1 MEIHET
7 LDEMVRA
14 LESAR
19 AVPMS
24 ASCMVNRGEMLA
36 LLDKARRQ
44 LPADLTKAD
53 ALLADAEGV
62 IAEARRAGDD
72 IVSEAHQEKMRLVSE
87 TEVQAQAERE
97 AGRIV
102 AGANAEAERMQREI
116 DDYIDAKLAN
126 FELVLTKTLEAVAR
140 GRDKIA
146 GRRAVEELADILP
159 ALDDEGSPDP
169 GSADSRSDDAVA
181 DTPSGESAAGESA
194 AGESAAGDSR

>member
-1 MEIHET
+1 VEIHET
-7 LDEMVRA
+7 LDELVQA
-14 LESAR
+14 IESAR

-24 ASCMVNRGEMLA
+24 ASCMVNRGEVLE

-44 LPADLTKAD
+44 LPSDLTKAD
-53 ALLADAEGV
+53 SLLADAQGV

-72 IVSEAHQEKMRLVSE
+72 IIAEAHQEKMRLVSE
-87 TEVQAQAERE
+87 TEVHAQAERE

-102 AGANAEAERMQREI
+102 ATAHTEAERMQREI

-146 GRRAVEELADILP
+146 GRRAVEELSGIDLP
-159 ALDDEGSPDP
+159 SFDEGEGEDGGFIGAAEADEGARV
-169 GSADSRSDDAVA
+169 GSEHGAEPMSRSR
-181 DTPSGESAAGESA
+181 EE
-194 AGESAAGDSR
+194 

>member
-1 MEIHET
+1 VEIHQT
-7 LDEMVRA
+7 LDELVRA
-14 LESAR
+14 IETAR

-24 ASCMVNRGEMLA
+24 ASCMVNRGEVLS
-36 LLDKARRQ
+36 LLDRARRQ

-53 ALLADAEGV
+53 SLLSDADGV

-72 IVSEAHQEKMRLVSE
+72 IVAEAHQEKMRLVSE

-102 AGANAEAERMQREI
+102 AAANTEAERMQREI

-146 GRRAVEELADILP
+146 GRRAVEELSGIDLP
-159 ALDDEGSPDP
+159 SFDED
-169 GSADSRSDDAVA
+169 
-181 DTPSGESAAGESA
+181 E
-194 AGESAAGDSR
+194 AGDEDGRAVQDSGSKDTGPRAGQPGL

>member
-7 LDEMVRA
+7 LDELVQA

-24 ASCMVNRGEMLA
+24 ASCMVNRSEMLA

-62 IAEARRAGDD
+62 IAEARRAGDE
-72 IVSEAHQEKMRLVSE
+72 IIAEAHQEKMRLVSE
-87 TEVQAQAERE
+87 TEVHAQAERE
-97 AGRIV
+97 AGRII
-102 AGANAEAERMQREI
+102 AGANTDAERMQREI

-159 ALDDEGSPDP
+159 ALDEENGSESPA
-169 GSADSRSDDAVA
+169 GSAAA
-181 DTPSGESAAGESA
+181 ESAAGSGADAEP
-194 AGESAAGDSR
+194 AGNSTGDSR

>member
-7 LDEMVRA
+7 LDELVQA
-14 LESAR
+14 IESAR

-24 ASCMVNRGEMLA
+24 ASCMVNRGELLA

-44 LPADLTKAD
+44 LPGDLTKAD
-53 ALLADAEGV
+53 SLLADAQGV
-62 IAEARRAGDD
+62 IAEARQTGDD
-72 IVSEAHQEKMRLVSE
+72 IIAEAHQEKMRLVSQ

-102 AGANAEAERMQREI
+102 GTASAEAERMQREI

-146 GRRAVEELADILP
+146 GRRAVEELAGIDLP
-159 ALDDEGSPDP
+159 SFDDDDEESPST
-169 GSADSRSDDAVA
+169 GSAV
-181 DTPSGESAAGESA
+181 E
-194 AGESAAGDSR
+194 GDEKPG

>member
-1 MEIHET
+1 VEIHET
-7 LDEMVRA
+7 LDELVQA
-14 LESAR
+14 IESAR

-24 ASCMVNRGEMLA
+24 ASCMVNRGDLLA

-44 LPADLTKAD
+44 LPSDLTKAD
-53 ALLADAEGV
+53 ALLADAQGV

-72 IVSEAHQEKMRLVSE
+72 IIAEAHDEKMRLVSE

-102 AGANAEAERMQREI
+102 ATAHAEAERMQREI

-146 GRRAVEELADILP
+146 GRRAVEELSGIDLP
-159 ALDDEGSPDP
+159 SFDEDEDGEAA
-169 GSADSRSDDAVA
+169 GGGGFTGAAADSDSGA
-181 DTPSGESAAGESA
+181 PSGAPE
-194 AGESAAGDSR
+194 DR

>member
-1 MEIHET
+1 VEIHDT
-7 LDEMVRA
+7 LDELVHA
-14 LESAR
+14 IESAR

-24 ASCMVNRGEMLA
+24 ASCMVNRVDVLA
-36 LLDKARRQ
+36 LLDKVRRQ
-44 LPADLTKAD
+44 LPADLTRAD

-72 IVSEAHQEKMRLVSE
+72 IIAEAHQEKMRLVSD

-97 AGRIV
+97 AGRIIS
-102 AGANAEAERMQREI
+102 GANTEAERMQREI

-146 GRRAVEELADILP
+146 GRRAVQELSEIDLP
-159 ALDDEGSPDP
+159 SFDEP
-169 GSADSRSDDAVA
+169 GDEDAA
-181 DTPSGESAAGESA
+181 TGEAGGAPGGGTPRE
-194 AGESAAGDSR
+194 R